1 MRAVFLDYET
11 ISYSDLGTESLMR
24 VMPTL
29 RLYDNTADSQLVERI
44 ERAEIV
50 LLNKIEL
57 PRAALEAAA
66 QLRLIAVAGTGT
78 DHIDL
83 ACAEERAI
91 GVCNVR
97 GYCTQSVAQ
106 LVWSMIL
113 SLTQHLPAYHR
124 LAIAGAWAGS
134 AQFAAAGVGAAGVG
148 AAAHPIRE
156 LNRLV
161 LGIVGWGELGRAVA
175 KIGESFRMRVV
186 VANRPGGGL
195 HTDANAGPQRLDL
208 RALLAIADVVSLHC
222 PLTEHTRGMI
232 GAAELALMKKDALL
246 INTARGGLVDSGAL
260 AEALKSG
267 RLGGAGID
275 VLPQEPPLDGDPL
288 LDPSVPNLILT
299 PHIAWAARESRQRC
313 LDEMA
318 ANIQDFLSGGR
329 RGRVV

>member
-11 ISYSDLGTESLMR
+11 ISYSDLSTLSLMR
-24 VMPTL
+24 VMPKL

-44 ERAEIV
+44 EHAEVV
-50 LLNKIEL
+50 LLNKIGL
-57 PRAALEAAA
+57 ARAALEAAPR
-66 QLRLIAVAGTGT
+66 LRLIAVAGTGT

-83 ACAEERAI
+83 ECAEERAI

-113 SLTQHLPAYHR
+113 CLTQHLPAYHR
-124 LAIAGAWAGS
+124 LAIAGAWTGGARFG
-134 AQFAAAGVGAAGVG
+134 GAA
-148 AAAHPIRE
+148 HRIRE
-156 LNRLV
+156 LDRLV

-175 KIGESFRMRVV
+175 KIAESFHMRVL
-186 VANRPGGGL
+186 VAHRPGGTLPVDGK
-195 HTDANAGPQRLDL
+195 AGPQRLDL
-208 RALLAIADVVSLHC
+208 RSLLAIADVVSLHC

-275 VLPQEPPLDGDPL
+275 VLTQEPPVDGDPL
-288 LDPSVPNLILT
+288 LDASIPNLVVT

>member
-11 ISYSDLGTESLMR
+11 ISYSDLATASLMR
-24 VMPTL
+24 VVPAL
-29 RLYDNTADSQLVERI
+29 RLYDNTADSQLIERI
-44 ERAEIV
+44 EHAEIV
-50 LLNKIEL
+50 LLNKIKL
-57 PRAALEAAA
+57 SRAALEAAP

-113 SLTQHLPAYHR
+113 CLTHHLPAYQR

-134 AQFAAAGVGAAGVG
+134 PQFGAAGVG
-148 AAAHPIRE
+148 ATAPRIRE

-175 KIGESFRMRVV
+175 RIGESFGMRVLA
-186 VANRPGGGL
+186 ANRPGGGMRVEGK
-195 HTDANAGPQRLDL
+195 ARPQRLEL
-208 RALLAIADVVSLHC
+208 RALLATADVLSLHC

-232 GAAELALMKKDALL
+232 GAAELALMKSDALL
-246 INTARGGLVDSGAL
+246 INTARGGLVDSAAL
-260 AEALKSG
+260 AEALKAG

-275 VLPQEPPLDGDPL
+275 VLAQEPPAEGDPL
-288 LDPSVPNLILT
+288 LDTAIPNLVLT
-299 PHIAWAARESRQRC
+299 PHIAWAAREARQRC

>member
-11 ISYSDLGTESLMR
+11 ISYSDLGTASLMR

-29 RLYDNTADSQLVERI
+29 RLYDNTAESQLAERI
-44 ERAEIV
+44 EHAEIV
-50 LLNKIEL
+50 LLNKIKL
-57 PRAALEAAA
+57 GRAALEAAP

-78 DHIDL
+78 DNIDL
-83 ACAEERAI
+83 TCAEERAI

-106 LVWSMIL
+106 HVWSMIL
-113 SLTQHLPAYHR
+113 CLTQHLPAYHR

-134 AQFAAAGVGAAGVG
+134 APFAGAE
-148 AAAHPIRE
+148 HRIRE
-156 LNRLV
+156 LNRLK

-175 KIGESFRMRVV
+175 KIGEVFGMRVLA
-186 VANRPGGGL
+186 ANRPGGGL
-195 HTDANAGPQRLDL
+195 RADGKAGPERLDL
-208 RALLAIADVVSLHC
+208 RALLGTADVVSLHC
-222 PLTEHTRGMI
+222 PLTEQTRGMI
-232 GAAELALMKKDALL
+232 GAAELALMKKDAVL
-246 INTARGGLVDSGAL
+246 INTARGGLIDSGAL

-275 VLPQEPPLDGDPL
+275 VLPQEPPVEGNPL
-288 LDPSVPNLILT
+288 LDASVPNLLVT

>member
-11 ISYSDLGTESLMR
+11 ISYSDLETTSLMR
-24 VMPTL
+24 VMPML
-29 RLYDNTADSQLVERI
+29 RLYDNTADSQLNERI
-44 ERAEIV
+44 EHAEIV
-50 LLNKIEL
+50 LLNKTKL
-57 PRAALEAAA
+57 RRAALEAAQ

-78 DHIDL
+78 DNIDL

-106 LVWSMIL
+106 HVWSMIL
-113 SLTQHLPAYHR
+113 TLTQRLPEYHR
-124 LAIAGAWAGS
+124 VAISGAWAGS
-134 AQFAAAGVGAAGVG
+134 AEFAAAGHG
-148 AAAHPIRE
+148 IRE

-175 KIGESFRMRVV
+175 KIGEGFGMRVL
-186 VANRPGGGL
+186 AASRPGGGARA
-195 HTDANAGPQRLDL
+195 DGKAGPQRLDL
-208 RALLAIADVVSLHC
+208 RALLAVADVVSLHC
-222 PLTEHTRGMI
+222 PLTEQTRGMI
-232 GAAELALMKKDALL
+232 GAAELALMKKHALL

-260 AEALKSG
+260 ALALKSG

-275 VLPQEPPLDGDPL
+275 VLAQEPPVDGDPL
-288 LDPSVPNLILT
+288 LDASIPNLLLT
-299 PHIAWAARESRQRC
+299 PHVAWAARESRQRC

-318 ANIQDFLSGGR
+318 ANIQDFLNGGR